1 MRFIF
6 IIFIFL
12 VSTMQTHAQSG
23 NGFSFTKDT
32 LRIPDGNKVLEGESV
47 SVLLKKGSAFKLF
60 KTSNNK
66 YYFKIIVSEN
76 LYLNKI
82 NDLEILSGGKSIYF
96 KDAVNYELDDHT
108 GYYLVEVLKN
118 YIGTL
123 KDEGVTSIVFNNT
136 ETTYTKKECNQVKQ
150 MAKYFYESISAKNK
164 TL

>member
-6 IIFIFL
+6 TIFVFL
-12 VSTMQTHAQSG
+12 FLAVQAHAQLS
-23 NGFSFTKDT
+23 NGFVFIKDT
-32 LRIPDGNKVLEGESV
+32 LRLPEVNNVLEGESV
-47 SVLLKKGSAFKLF
+47 SAILKKGSSFKLF

-76 LYLNKI
+76 LYFNKK
-82 NDLEILSGGKSIYF
+82 DALEILSGTKSIYF

-108 GYYLVEVLKN
+108 GFYLVEVLKN
-118 YIGTL
+118 YVGTL

-150 MAKYFYESISAKNK
+150 MAKYFYESISAKK
-164 TL
+164 